1 MQPTNLSPIR
11 RSDVIIGKPL
21 PWPIYDKNK
30 KLLLCAGFVVESF
43 DQVKRL
49 MDAGLYRIVDGDFV
63 REFGSMT
70 GNPVVTEDAPGA
82 TKLPTGKSPQT
93 TFVETR
99 LPVGTAVQL
108 TNPENEAGGR
118 ETVRL
123 IGYFD
128 RKSLIVSHP
137 TRDGQ
142 IMFVKEGASYRCRAF
157 AGKSAYAF
165 EATVLRVALAPYPYL
180 HLSFPSVVHTNVVRK
195 AARIPTEI
203 VSTSEPI
210 GGGQSTTC
218 TIKDLSVAGAL
229 VHSKTSIGNA
239 GQDVSIAFRLT
250 IDEERVLFKID
261 AEIRSVQPGGESD
274 PGTLKSGI
282 SFKNLDAT
290 LRREMEIYIYRQM
303 VSDV

>member
-1 MQPTNLSPIR
+1 MQTEKLSPIR

-21 PWPIYDKNK
+21 PWPIYDKNR

-49 MDAGLYRIVDGDFV
+49 MDAGLYRIMDGDFV
-63 REFGSMT
+63 REFGQPSAAVDDDEPT
-70 GNPVVTEDAPGA
+70 LGA
-82 TKLPTGKSPQT
+82 AKKTAGKSPQT
-93 TFVETR
+93 SFLETR

-142 IMFVKEGASYRCRAF
+142 IMFVKEGTSYRCRAF

-180 HLSFPSVVHTNVVRK
+180 HLSFPAIVHTNVVRK
-195 AARIPTEI
+195 AARIPTDI
-203 VSTSEPI
+203 VATSELQA
-210 GGGQSTTC
+210 GGRSTTC

-229 VHSKTSIGNA
+229 VYSKVPIGDA
-239 GQDVSIAFRLT
+239 GGEVSIAFRLS
-250 IDEERVLFKID
+250 IDDGPVLFKID
-261 AEIRSVQPGGESD
+261 AEIRSVQSGGESD
-274 PGTLKSGI
+274 LGTVKSGV
-282 SFKNLDAT
+282 SFKNLDAS